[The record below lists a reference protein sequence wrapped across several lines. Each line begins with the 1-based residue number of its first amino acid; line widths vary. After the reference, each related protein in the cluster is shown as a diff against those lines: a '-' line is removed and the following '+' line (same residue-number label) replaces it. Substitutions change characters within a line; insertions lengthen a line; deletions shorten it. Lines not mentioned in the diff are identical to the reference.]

1 MKRVTPKVRSV
12 KTVTAMRHLVF
23 TSVEHERDRLAA
35 ERLRSVDFIAIPLE
49 GGGKPP
55 PFPRAAEFSGVGV
68 YESGVLKVKTPGEF
82 EAALKAA
89 RAVSGQYWAESK
101 VTKKDGSPVLQ
112 KRETNGLRDCYFSFP
127 PWVTEHLAQMV
138 EKGEARRARVVAAK
152 VMMQVGLALGER
164 TGYIPIGAA
173 LHPDNRLALGFHIQ
187 FQVVS
192 DGRLLGRSADGKSG
206 RKGLVLLGD
215 SNLGLA
221 RFAEFISVGSTM
233 GKKFQSKDWDD
244 LAFDK
249 VMTRVLKQELAGDWE
264 AIERAGKE
272 YAQKWKKKRD
282 EALNERNKAAR
293 LEGQLKALKDESD
306 FLKSQNKSL
315 SEDRG
320 KLVEAFDTDLKVARE
335 EADSL
340 RMQNKTLAEE
350 NAKLAAQVEKLGKD
364 LAELRKNM

>member
-1 MKRVTPKVRSV
+1 
-12 KTVTAMRHLVF
+12 MRHLVF
-23 TSVEHERDRLAA
+23 TSADHERDRLAA
-35 ERLRSVDFIAIPLE
+35 DRLRSVDFIAVPFE
-49 GGGKPP
+49 GGGKRP
-55 PFPRAAEFSGVGV
+55 PFPEAAKFSGVGV
-68 YESGVLKVKTPGEF
+68 YEDGVLKPKTPGDF

-89 RAVSGQYWAESK
+89 RAGSGHYWAESK

-112 KRETNGLRDCYFSFP
+112 KRDTNGLRDCYFSFP
-127 PWVTEHLAQMV
+127 PWVTEHLARMV
-138 EKGEARRARVVAAK
+138 EKGEGKRARIVAAK
-152 VMMQVGLALGER
+152 VMAHVGLALGER

-206 RKGLVLLGD
+206 RKGLALLGD
-215 SNLGLA
+215 SNLGLS
-221 RFAEFISVGSTM
+221 RFAEFVSVGSTM
-233 GKKFQSKDWDD
+233 RKKFQSKDWDD
-244 LAFDK
+244 LALDK

-272 YAQKWKKKRD
+272 YAQKWMQKRG
-282 EALNERNKAAR
+282 EALNERKKAAR

-315 SEDRG
+315 SEDRD
-320 KLVEAFDTDLKVARE
+320 KLVEAFDTDLKAVRE
-335 EADSL
+335 EAGSL
-340 RMQNKTLAEE
+340 RIQNKTLTEE
-350 NAKLAAQVEKLGKD
+350 NAKLATQVEKLGKD